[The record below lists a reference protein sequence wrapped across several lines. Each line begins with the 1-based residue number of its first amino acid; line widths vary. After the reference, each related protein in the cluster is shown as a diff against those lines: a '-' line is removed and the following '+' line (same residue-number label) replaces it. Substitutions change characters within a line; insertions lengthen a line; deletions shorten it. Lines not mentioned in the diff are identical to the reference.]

1 MNLAVTASVL
11 VACVAL
17 KLILVGKVTQ
27 VRLASQ
33 VALGDGGNRELN
45 VAIRAH
51 ANLLENAPFA
61 ILLILLAELQGS
73 NQWLLS
79 ALGLVFVLSR
89 IAHAW
94 GFIRSGGET
103 HPGRYWG
110 TLLSWLTLV
119 VLSLVVL
126 WSVFLGAI

>member
-1 MNLAVTASVL
+1 MTIAVTASVL
-11 VACVAL
+11 VACVIL
-17 KLILVGKVTQ
+17 KLILVGKVTKA
-27 VRLASQ
+27 RIAAE
-33 VALGDGGNRELN
+33 VALGDGGNRQLN

-61 ILLILLAELQGS
+61 ILLILVAELQGA
-73 NQWLLS
+73 NQWLLA

-119 VLSLVVL
+119 VLSGLVL
-126 WSVFLGAI
+126 WVVFAP